1 MRVKRDKILQKVPA
15 GSRNALLKK
24 HQSLEIQTIAGGPL
38 ILRFFFLRCKKLM
51 DQLERLLYQNET
63 KILFIFLFQGDVC
76 LLIYLTVLLQEI
88 FL

>member
-1 MRVKRDKILQKVPA
+1 
-15 GSRNALLKK
+15 
-24 HQSLEIQTIAGGPL
+24 
-38 ILRFFFLRCKKLM
+38 M